1 MRGSSAPE
9 RNGDKLAHHPLERA
23 RSLLEE
29 ALALIDEH
37 GGVPDLSARIQE
49 VIDRLKALPG

>member
-1 MRGSSAPE
+1 
-9 RNGDKLAHHPLERA
+9 
-23 RSLLEE
+23 
-29 ALALIDEH
+29 LIDEH